1 MPVICWPSEAYHP
14 FSMTV
19 PVERTLI
26 TVALVNDFELVLRGT
41 EYMLGRFPDRLVVSE
56 LDVASNPDR
65 RVDVA
70 LFDTYGHARGG
81 VDRVQS
87 LAADKRVGVV
97 VVYTWRLPP
106 GQVEALLAAGARGVL
121 AKSLPAE
128 VLADAVIAIHGGET
142 VVSPVFARSSEYTWP
157 GRDLGLTFRESEVA
171 AFLADGCSN
180 REIADALFISE
191 HTVKSHLKAVFRK
204 TGVASRAGAA
214 VRIAEDAG
222 FRRRTVA

>member
-1 MPVICWPSEAYHP
+1 
-14 FSMTV
+14 MTV

-41 EYMLGRFPDRLVVSE
+41 QYMLGRLPERLVVAE
-56 LDVASNPDR
+56 LDVASNADR

-97 VVYTWRLPP
+97 AVYTWRLPP

-142 VVSPVFARSSEYTWP
+142 
-157 GRDLGLTFRESEVA
+157 G
-171 AFLADGCSN
+171 
-180 REIADALFISE
+180 
-191 HTVKSHLKAVFRK
+191 
-204 TGVASRAGAA
+204 
-214 VRIAEDAG
+214 
-222 FRRRTVA
+222 